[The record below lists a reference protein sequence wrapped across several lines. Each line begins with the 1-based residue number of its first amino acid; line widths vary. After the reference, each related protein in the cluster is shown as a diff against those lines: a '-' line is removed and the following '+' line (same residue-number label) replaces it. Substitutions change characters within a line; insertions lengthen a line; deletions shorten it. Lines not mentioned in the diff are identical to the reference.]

1 MLTQFTMP
9 ALDLY
14 HNAAKQALIKDGWTI
29 THDPFHLRWG
39 RKDMYVDLG
48 AKKLIIAERSEQ
60 KIAVEVKSFLGES
73 ELQACRD
80 AIGQFAIYRAV
91 LRRTNPDYILYLAIR
106 DVIYSSFFEEPIGQ
120 ILIEDENLKFI
131 IFNAEKE
138 IIVQWKN

>member
-1 MLTQFTMP
+1 MP

-48 AKKLIIAERSEQ
+48 AKKLILAERLEQ

-91 LRRTNPDYILYLAIR
+91 LRRSYPDYKLDLAIR
-106 DVIYSSFFEEPIGQ
+106 DVIYNSFFEEPIGQ

-131 IFNAEKE
+131 VFDAEKE
-138 IIVQWKN
+138 VISQWKN

>member
-1 MLTQFTMP
+1 MP

-48 AKKLIIAERSEQ
+48 AKKLILAERLEQ

-91 LRRTNPDYILYLAIR
+91 LRRSYPDYKLYLAIR
-106 DVIYSSFFEEPIGQ
+106 DVIYNSFFEEPIGQ
-120 ILIEDENLKFI
+120 ILIEDKNLKFI
-131 IFNAEKE
+131 VFDAEKE
-138 IIVQWKN
+138 VISQWKN

>member
-1 MLTQFTMP
+1 MP

-48 AKKLIIAERSEQ
+48 AKKLILAERLEQ
-60 KIAVEVKSFLGES
+60 KIDVEVKSFLGES

-91 LRRTNPDYILYLAIR
+91 LRRSYPDYKLYLAIR
-106 DVIYSSFFEEPIGQ
+106 DVIYNSFFEEPIGQ

-131 IFNAEKE
+131 VFDAEKE
-138 IIVQWKN
+138 VISQWKN